1 MKYDE
6 LVDLTQNIL
15 QTNYLSTY
23 RLNLSDETFEHIDM
37 GLRSD
42 ILNLKDTSDSFREL
56 FQKAQPGK
64 IYFNTDIFRC
74 TFVYLLLPD
83 KETIF
88 YCGPVLFEKIQGE
101 RFNEIFASVSLPEEL
116 REPLQHYYQRL
127 PFQASYSMFESLFL
141 ELGKAM

>member
-74 TFVYLLLPD
+74 TFVYLLLPALFCL
-83 KETIF
+83 KKF
-88 YCGPVLFEKIQGE
+88 KGNVLTKF
-101 RFNEIFASVSLPEEL
+101 LP
-116 REPLQHYYQRL
+116 
-127 PFQASYSMFESLFL
+127 LFL
-141 ELGKAM
+141 FRKN

>member
-83 KETIF
+83 KKRFSTAALF
-88 YCGPVLFEKIQGE
+88 CLKKFKGNVLTKF
-101 RFNEIFASVSLPEEL
+101 LP
-116 REPLQHYYQRL
+116 
-127 PFQASYSMFESLFL
+127 LFL
-141 ELGKAM
+141 FRKN

>member
-42 ILNLKDTSDSFREL
+42 ILNLKIPPILFGSFFKRHSPVRFILIRIFSAAPL
-56 FQKAQPGK
+56 F
-64 IYFNTDIFRC
+64 ICFFRIKKRFS
-74 TFVYLLLPD
+74 TA
-83 KETIF
+83 
-88 YCGPVLFEKIQGE
+88 VLFCLKKFKGNVLTK
-101 RFNEIFASVSLPEEL
+101 FLPL
-116 REPLQHYYQRL
+116 
-127 PFQASYSMFESLFL
+127 SLFR
-141 ELGKAM
+141 KS

>member
-101 RFNEIFASVSLPEEL
+101 RFNEI
-116 REPLQHYYQRL
+116 
-127 PFQASYSMFESLFL
+127 
-141 ELGKAM
+141 